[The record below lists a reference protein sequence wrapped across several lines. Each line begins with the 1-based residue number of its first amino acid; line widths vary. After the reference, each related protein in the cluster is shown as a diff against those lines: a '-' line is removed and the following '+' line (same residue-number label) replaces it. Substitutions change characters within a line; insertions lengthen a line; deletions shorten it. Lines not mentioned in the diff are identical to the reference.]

1 MARSF
6 SAGVLA
12 AIASGTVRP
21 VLFVE
26 AQFQTGTVYIWSG
39 IGTVSWNGQTWNGM
53 GDLLRVAPI
62 DETTSGQARG
72 VTISLSGIPSGLLA
86 DVLVEVQAQQP
97 VSLWIGYLDSS
108 GNVIADPELRWYG
121 TIDLVKISEGE
132 ETSTIEVSVESK
144 LIDLGRARERHWT
157 NADQQMLYPGD
168 LGFYQLDGIQQVKI
182 TWGKNVLEFSSLG
195 SPNQ

>member
-1 MARSF
+1 VARSF